1 MTHNK
6 TNSSGAYTNLKAL
19 LALRFEARGFSFHPR
34 QLMRNP
40 LHGRYAARLR
50 GRGLNFEEL
59 RQYQMGDD
67 IRNIDWKVTNRMRKP
82 FVRSYTE
89 EKERASLLLVDQ
101 RTSMFFGSQ
110 RQMKSVTAAECAAL
124 IAWRMIS
131 EGDRVGGIVFGDEGL
146 QEYKPHHLQSTL
158 VAFLRGIEKTNQA
171 LSLSSPP
178 ATTPCQMAR
187 ALQEAGRLTTHDQL
201 IVLITDLSGWSAQSY
216 KTATGL
222 AQHNDLV
229 VLHVVDPLEAQLP
242 TQGQMPV
249 SDGVLQMELDASKP
263 KLRTEFARSFET
275 RTKAISQDLAKH
287 GVAVVPISTAQE
299 VAPQLRQAFGHR
311 KMKR

>member
-110 RQMKSVTAAECAAL
+110 RQMKSVTAAECATL

-178 ATTPCQMAR
+178 ATTPCQMAH

>member
-1 MTHNK
+1 MTQSK
-6 TNSSGAYTNLKAL
+6 AVSLGAYTNLKAL

-59 RQYQMGDD
+59 RQYQVGDD
-67 IRNIDWKVTNRMRKP
+67 IRNIDWKVTNRMGKP

-101 RTSMFFGSQ
+101 RMSMFFGSQ

-124 IAWRMIS
+124 IAWRMMG

-158 VAFLRGIEKTNQA
+158 VAFLRGIEKSNQA
-171 LSLSSPP
+171 LSLSANTP
-178 ATTPCQMAR
+178 ATPRQLAH
-187 ALQEAGRLTTHDQL
+187 ALQEADRLTTHDQL
-201 IVLITDLSGWSAQSY
+201 IVLITDLSGWDAQSY
-216 KTATGL
+216 KIATRL

-229 VLHVVDPLEAQLP
+229 VLHLSL
-242 TQGQMPV
+242 
-249 SDGVLQMELDASKP
+249 
-263 KLRTEFARSFET
+263 
-275 RTKAISQDLAKH
+275 IH
-287 GVAVVPISTAQE
+287 I
-299 VAPQLRQAFGHR
+299 
-311 KMKR
+311 

>member
-1 MTHNK
+1 MTHSK
-6 TNSSGAYTNLKAL
+6 TTSSGAYTNLKAL

-158 VAFLRGIEKTNQA
+158 VAFLRGIEKINQA

-178 ATTPCQMAR
+178 TTTPCQMAH

-201 IVLITDLSGWSAQSY
+201 IVLITDLSGWNAQSY

-229 VLHVVDPLEAQLP
+229 VLHVIDPLEAQLP

-249 SDGVLQMELDASKP
+249 SDGTLQMELDASKQ
-263 KLRTEFARSFET
+263 KLRADFARSFET

>member
-1 MTHNK
+1 MAQSK
-6 TNSSGAYTNLKAL
+6 TASHGVYTNLKDL
-19 LALRFEARGFSFHPR
+19 LALRFEARGFSFRPR

-67 IRNIDWKVTNRMRKP
+67 IRNIDWKVTNRMGKP

-101 RTSMFFGSQ
+101 RSSMFFGSK
-110 RQMKSVTAAECAAL
+110 RQMKSMTAAECAAL
-124 IAWRMIS
+124 IAWRMVG
-131 EGDRVGGIVFGDEGL
+131 EGDRVGGIVFGDEDL

-158 VAFLRGIEKTNQA
+158 VAFLRGIEKANHA
-171 LSLSSPP
+171 LSLSSNASVPSSKL
-178 ATTPCQMAR
+178 TR
-187 ALQEAGRLTTHDQL
+187 VLQIADRLSTHDQL
-201 IVLITDLSGWSAQSY
+201 IVLITDLTGWNEQSY
-216 KTATGL
+216 KTATKL
-222 AQHNDLV
+222 AQHNDFV
-229 VLHVVDPLEAQLP
+229 VLHIVDPLETQLP

-249 SDGVLQMELDASKP
+249 SDGHLQMALNASKP
-263 KLRTEFARSFET
+263 GLRRDFSQSFEARVEVIT
-275 RTKAISQDLAKH
+275 QGLNKH

-299 VAPQLRQAFGHR
+299 VAPQLRQAFGQR
-311 KMKR
+311 KAKQ

>member
-6 TNSSGAYTNLKAL
+6 TTSSGAYTNLKAL

-178 ATTPCQMAR
+178 ATTPCQMAH

>member
-1 MTHNK
+1 MTQTK
-6 TNSSGAYTNLKAL
+6 TTSSGAYTDLKSL
-19 LALRFEARGFSFHPR
+19 LALRFEARGFSFHPG

-110 RQMKSVTAAECAAL
+110 REMKSVTAAECAAL
-124 IAWRMIS
+124 IAWRMIT

-158 VAFLRGIEKTNQA
+158 VAFLRGIEKSNQA
-171 LSLSSPP
+171 LSLSAPP
-178 ATTPCQMAR
+178 ATPPCQMAH

-201 IVLITDLSGWSAQSY
+201 IVLITDLSGWNAQTC

-242 TQGQMPV
+242 SQGQMPV
-249 SDGVLQMELDASKP
+249 SDGMLQMELDASKS
-263 KLRTEFARSFET
+263 KLRADFAHSFET

-287 GVAVVPISTAQE
+287 GVVVVPITTAQE

>member
-89 EKERASLLLVDQ
+89 EEERASLLLVDQ

-178 ATTPCQMAR
+178 ATTPCQMAH

>member
-1 MTHNK
+1 MTHTK
-6 TNSSGAYTNLKAL
+6 TTSSGAYTDLKSL

-110 RQMKSVTAAECAAL
+110 RQMKSVTAAQCAAL

-131 EGDRVGGIVFGDEGL
+131 EGDRVGGIVFGDVGL

-158 VAFLRGIEKTNQA
+158 VAFLRGIEKSNQA
-171 LSLSSPP
+171 LSLSAPP
-178 ATTPCQMAR
+178 ARPPCQMTH

-201 IVLITDLSGWSAQSY
+201 IVLITDLAGWDAQSY

-242 TQGQMPV
+242 AQGQMPV
-249 SDGVLQMELDASKP
+249 SDGVLQMELDASKQ
-263 KLRTEFARSFET
+263 KLRADFAHSFET

-287 GVAVVPISTAQE
+287 GVAVVPISTAQD

>member
-6 TNSSGAYTNLKAL
+6 TTSSGAYTNLKAL

-178 ATTPCQMAR
+178 ATTPCQMAH

-263 KLRTEFARSFET
+263 KLRADFAHSFET